1 MRRRETIP
9 VLCSC
14 VLPIAATATCCLTA
28 GEDSHPLYSGVESN
42 WRLQANRATAD
53 STTDDTNNRVC
64 RSTRKRFRRRRRVRR
79 DAAPR

>member
-28 GEDSHPLYSGVESN
+28 GEDSHPLYGYSGVESN

-53 STTDDTNNRVC
+53 STTDDTKQGLPVDAEKVS
-64 RSTRKRFRRRRRVRR
+64 STP
-79 DAAPR
+79 ASPP